1 MKKNITAKVFAFLA
15 LIWIIFSIIGTWI
28 LFLYETKFSP
38 TAPEPTF
45 EDYLKN
51 NPLPI
56 DPNFA
61 ASGSTL
67 SWITLP
73 VNTTNE

>member
-1 MKKNITAKVFAFLA
+1 MKKNITAKIFATLA
-15 LIWIIFSIIGTWI
+15 LIWIVFSIIGTGI

-38 TAPEPTF
+38 TAPQPTF

-56 DPNFA
+56 DPKL
-61 ASGSTL
+61 ASWSTL
-67 SWITLP
+67 TWVTLP
-73 VNTTNE
+73 VNTTNQ

>member
-1 MKKNITAKVFAFLA
+1 
-15 LIWIIFSIIGTWI
+15 

-38 TAPEPTF
+38 TAPQPTF

-56 DPNFA
+56 DPKI

-67 SWITLP
+67 S
-73 VNTTNE
+73 

>member
-1 MKKNITAKVFAFLA
+1 MKKNITAKIFAFVA
-15 LIWIIFSIIGTWI
+15 LIWIVFSIIGTGI

-38 TAPEPTF
+38 TAPQPTF

-56 DPNFA
+56 DPKI